1 MLNGQDK
8 PEERHLPLATM
19 ARLRSGRLDI
29 EEIRGL
35 VLPHLA
41 SRCEGCREVD
51 EQLARLRREVGHWD
65 DVVAVTEAGAVP
77 DLWRR
82 LEPLPYLDQLGAVEA
97 DETLQTWALC
107 RYLQRRSREAARE
120 RPRSAAQLANLALAL
135 SAHLGEAYDPDWVR
149 DLRALCFACLGN
161 ARRAL
166 GELHGATDAFDAA
179 ALLRPGSPGHSALE
193 AESLVLEALLRRDQ
207 HRLGEAI
214 ALLDRAY
221 AIYSG
226 ARPGVADP
234 EAADRHLAGE
244 ALAHQAWCLYHL
256 GRIEPAL
263 ARLEEA
269 RHLVDEARDPR
280 LAFAI
285 RHGQI
290 WGAIALGRF
299 GDAELLLPAAHGLL
313 ERSAATARRGATAPP
328 ASAERPGGGVESLWL
343 RRAEARLDL
352 ALGET
357 GPAEQALREV
367 AGELLEL
374 DRGVDA
380 ALAFLDLAA
389 LYLQQ
394 SAAEALRRL
403 APEILPVF
411 SSPEV
416 HRPQIYAL
424 LLVQHACEDQ
434 RLTPELARQLAAMLE
449 RERRPS
455 LDWWSGSGTVL
466 PEASDAQAV
475 A

>member
-1 MLNGQDK
+1 MLNGQEK

-41 SRCEGCREVD
+41 SRCEGCRAVD
-51 EQLARLRREVGHWD
+51 EQLGRLRREVGHWD
-65 DVVAVTEAGAVP
+65 DVVAVTEAGAAP

-82 LEPLPYLDQLGAVEA
+82 LEPLPYLDQLGAIEA
-97 DETLQTWALC
+97 DETLHTWALC

-135 SAHLGEAYDPDWVR
+135 SAHLGGAYDPDWVR

-166 GELHGATDAFDAA
+166 GELHGAADAFDAA
-179 ALLRPGSPGHSALE
+179 ALLRLGSPGHSALE
-193 AESLVLEALLRRDQ
+193 AEGLALEALLRRDQ

-244 ALAHQAWCLYHL
+244 VLAHKAWCLYHL

-263 ARLEEA
+263 ALLGEA
-269 RHLVDEARDPR
+269 RRLVDEARDPR

-285 RHGQI
+285 GHGQI
-290 WGAIALGRF
+290 WCAIALGGF
-299 GDAELLLPAAHGLL
+299 DDAEVLLPAARDLL
-313 ERSAATARRGATAPP
+313 ERAAGAARP
-328 ASAERPGGGVESLWL
+328 AAEQPAAAEQLGGGVESLWL
-343 RRAEARLDL
+343 RRAEARLDV

-357 GPAEQALREV
+357 GAAEQALREV

-389 LYLQQ
+389 LYLRQN
-394 SAAEALRRL
+394 AAEALRRL
-403 APEILPVF
+403 GPEILPVF

-424 LLVQHACEDQ
+424 LLVQNACEGG

-455 LDWWSGSGTVL
+455 LDWWSGWGTVL
-466 PEASDAQAV
+466 REASDAQPV